1 MAEVLV
7 RALADSS
14 VEALRMARTAALVP
28 VAEKVSGEV
37 LGQALLETFQV
48 DLATG
53 VQEVVLAMATL
64 AAAAT
69 AVSAAWEQVDLDHSV
84 DLQALVAL

>member
-1 MAEVLV
+1 M

-14 VEALRMARTAALVP
+14 VEARRMARAAALAP

-37 LGQALLETFQV
+37 LGEALLETSQV
-48 DLATG
+48 DLAIG

-69 AVSAAWEQVDLDHSV
+69 AVSVAWDQVDLDHSV
-84 DLQALVAL
+84 ELLPLVAL